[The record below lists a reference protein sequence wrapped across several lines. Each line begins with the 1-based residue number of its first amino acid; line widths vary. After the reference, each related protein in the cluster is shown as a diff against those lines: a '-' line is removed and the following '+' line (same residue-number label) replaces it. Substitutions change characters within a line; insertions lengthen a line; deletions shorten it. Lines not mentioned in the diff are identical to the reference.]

1 MKNIFDGKFGTDLED
16 ELLLEKIVA
25 AAPAEVPKAPV
36 EEGTDW
42 GHIAAKGLAGLGDA
56 ITGAYGTNKTNFS
69 QQVADIPLQRQKQ
82 EEIKLGLDEKKR
94 KAETEAGT
102 LKRLSDPTSVESLAA
117 QEQAQKL
124 GLFKGRDVSKFSA
137 TQLSKFLG
145 DQLKIADLENKQTT
159 SSNTK
164 SHQDRMADLKEREIG
179 DLKTHRAALL
189 AKATKDPYKALS
201 EPTKIQVQEIAK
213 KNAGTQYVKNS
224 IDAALAQLDDPNQ
237 SEEQKVKTGQ
247 GLLKTLNS
255 TQGADAVGAEEAKRL
270 GSFLEYKIA
279 NFRQP
284 GGFWGRDVQDFVEQV
299 RNKSTELGAII
310 KSNDQVLA
318 ELGQGKAL
326 SQGAGAET
334 KARPGFMAEAQA
346 GDVPAVPKIQSVGD
360 IDNMS
365 VEELNQYLGR

>member
-334 KARPGFMAEAQA
+334 KARPGCLAEAQA